1 MTKLEQSKVKIY
13 STKTC
18 VYCKMTKD
26 FFNKNNIKY
35 EEIDVGAD
43 RKAAAEMIKKSGQMG
58 VPVIEIGNQIIVGYN
73 KESISKLL
81 NI

>member
-1 MTKLEQSKVKIY
+1 MAKLEQAKVKIY

-18 VYCKMTKD
+18 VYCNMTKD

-73 KESISKLL
+73 KEAIIKLL
-81 NI
+81 KI